1 MTPNV
6 RPPPL
11 GGGGGCAS
19 TRRRGERH
27 CLHAFALPPQSSRLR
42 VLTAP
47 PRGGAHAI
55 WRANSLR
62 AKANTD
68 V

>member
-11 GGGGGCAS
+11 VGGGGCVS

-27 CLHAFALPPQSSRLR
+27 CLPPQSSRLR

-55 WRANSLR
+55 WRADSLR